1 MSEFKNK
8 REEMVERQLVS
19 RGITDERVLD
29 AMLTVPREKFV
40 PASMTGRAY
49 DDSALPIGSDQ
60 TISQPYVVALTIEA
74 LNPGPEYV
82 ILDIGTGSGYAA
94 AVAGKIVKEVYTIER
109 IESLANFAKKNLEQ
123 AGCDNV
129 HLKHGDGT
137 KGWPEHAPYDG
148 IMAAAASSDI
158 PDALKDQLATE
169 GHLVMPVGK
178 GLLGQTLRRYTKKE
192 DGKFKKENLIPVRF
206 VPLLSGKD

>member
-1 MSEFKNK
+1 
-8 REEMVERQLVS
+8 MVERQLVS

-169 GHLVMPVGK
+169 GIWLCP
-178 GLLGQTLRRYTKKE
+178 
-192 DGKFKKENLIPVRF
+192 
-206 VPLLSGKD
+206 

>member
-19 RGITDERVLD
+19 RGITNERVLN
-29 AMLTVPREKFV
+29 AMRTIPREKFV
-40 PASMTGRAY
+40 PARMTGRAY
-49 DDSALPIGSDQ
+49 DDSALPIGSEQ
-60 TISQPYVVALTIEA
+60 TISQPYVVALTIGA
-74 LNPGPEYV
+74 LNPGPEDV

-94 AVAGKIVKEVYTIER
+94 ADAEKIVKEVYSIER
-109 IESLANFAKKNLEQ
+109 IESLAEFAKKNLEQ

-129 HLKHGDGT
+129 HLKHGDGS

-148 IMAAAASSDI
+148 IMAAAASSEI
-158 PDALKDQLATE
+158 PDALKVQLATD

-192 DGKFKKENLIPVRF
+192 DGEFDKENLIPVRF

>member
-1 MSEFKNK
+1 
-8 REEMVERQLVS
+8 MVERQLVS

>member
-109 IESLANFAKKNLEQ
+109 IESLAEFAKKNLERT
-123 AGCDNV
+123 GCNNV
-129 HLKHGDGT
+129 HLKYGDGS

-148 IMAAAASSDI
+148 IMAAAASSEI
-158 PDALKDQLATE
+158 PDALKVQLATD